1 MSQQQPEQQL
11 DFASGDLDLL
21 GQRSAF
27 NATVRDAT
35 RNAWASKLPGDDE
48 YTVIDHQVA
57 VEGSEI
63 LVRAVVPTPK
73 NELERFPLLFWTH
86 GGGWFAGDLD
96 SNDYP
101 LRMLSHELRLA
112 VFNVDYRLA
121 PEHRHPTQVNDSY
134 AALKWAAANTDLLRA
149 DLKRGF
155 IVAGES
161 SGAHIAAVLVQRSRD
176 DPFFKDYPITG
187 QLLQIPPLLHPDAA
201 DRVSEKLRVRL
212 RSYEENK
219 NAATLTSESMR
230 FYWSLLLAENNPHS
244 ASDPEVSPFLHPN
257 LRGLPPAVI
266 QIAEADPLRDE
277 AILYGELLAEA
288 GGKARVIMYLGVPHG
303 FSTFFPEHEQSVKL
317 EFDVRQGLR
326 WLLDGAP

>member
-1 MSQQQPEQQL
+1 MSQPKQ
-11 DFASGDLDLL
+11 DFHSADLL
-21 GQRSAF
+21 AQRSAY

-35 RNAWASKLPGDDE
+35 RNVWASKLPGDDE
-48 YTVIDHQVA
+48 YTVIDHLVA
-57 VEGSEI
+57 VEGGEI

-73 NELERFPLLFWTH
+73 DIEERFPLLFWTH

-101 LRMLSHELRLA
+101 LRMLSHQFRLS
-112 VFNVDYRLA
+112 VVNVDYRLA

-134 AALKWAAANTDLLRA
+134 AALKWAAANTNLLQA
-149 DLKRGF
+149 DLKKGF

-161 SGAHIAAVLVQRSRD
+161 SGGHIAAILVQRARD
-176 DPFFKDYPITG
+176 DPFFKDHPITG
-187 QLLQIPPLLHPDAA
+187 QLLQIPPLLHPDAVE
-201 DRVSEKLRVRL
+201 RVSEKLRVRL

-230 FYWSLLLAENNPHS
+230 FYWSLLLGESNSHPP
-244 ASDPEVSPFLHPN
+244 SDPEVSPFLHPN
-257 LRGLPPAVI
+257 LSGLPPAVI

-288 GGKARVIMYLGVPHG
+288 GVKARVITYPGVPHG
-303 FSTFFPEHEQSVKL
+303 FSTFFPDHEQSVRL
-317 EFDVRQGLR
+317 SLASESLSLVLPLTVD
-326 WLLDGAP
+326 